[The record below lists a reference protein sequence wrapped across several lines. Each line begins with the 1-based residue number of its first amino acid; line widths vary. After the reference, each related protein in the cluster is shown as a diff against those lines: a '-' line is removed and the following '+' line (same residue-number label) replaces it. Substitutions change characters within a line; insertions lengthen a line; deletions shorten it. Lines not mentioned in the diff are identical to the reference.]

1 MFLCIMLALVLFKDK
16 KAEETKESK
25 VTESVEEQAVLKNHT
40 PIPNS
45 TKIPLAEESEEAAEK
60 EEKTEPLPEITNTP
74 VPIITPS
81 PIPEVVETETPKV
94 VLTQTPTPVP
104 TSVPTSAPTP
114 VPTSVPT
121 SAPTPVPT
129 SVPTSAPT
137 PVPTSVPT
145 SAPTPIPTPAPVV
158 SSTPLPEVP
167 EIKEEHV
174 HEFKMSVWELPTCQK
189 SGYYNNVCESC
200 GVVECITQE
209 PIPHEVEDII
219 IQEGNCMEDTVIRHI
234 CKMCE
239 QQVKSDTR
247 YTVYDKHLWVKEWV
261 DGVEI
266 EYCEWC
272 GVAK

>member
-1 MFLCIMLALVLFKDK
+1 MEIRKRGIGILCGVLLCLMLVVVMFKDK
-16 KAEETKESK
+16 NAEETEEIM
-25 VTESVEEQAVLKNHT
+25 VTESLEEQSVSESHT
-40 PIPNS
+40 PIP
-45 TKIPLAEESEEAAEK
+45 EVV
-60 EEKTEPLPEITNTP
+60 NTP
-74 VPIITPS
+74 APIITSS
-81 PIPEVVETETPKV
+81 PIPEVVETDIPKE
-94 VLTQTPTPVP
+94 VLTPAPTPVPTLNPTSVPTPIPTPVP
-104 TSVPTSAPTP
+104 TSVPTPIPTPNPTSVPTPAPTP

-121 SAPTPVPT
+121 P
-129 SVPTSAPT
+129 
-137 PVPTSVPT
+137 
-145 SAPTPIPTPAPVV
+145 APTPILTPAPLV
-158 SSTPLPEVP
+158 SSTPTPEVP

-174 HEFKMSVWELPTCQK
+174 HEFEMSVWELPTCQK
-189 SGYYNNVCESC
+189 SGYYNNVCKSC

-209 PIPHEVEDII
+209 PIPHEVEDIV

-247 YTVYDKHLWVKEWV
+247 YTVYDKHLWTKEWV

>member
-1 MFLCIMLALVLFKDK
+1 MGIGKRGIGILCGVLLCLMLVVVLLGDK
-16 KAEETKESK
+16 KAEETEESK
-25 VTESVEEQAVLKNHT
+25 VPESFEEQLALENHT
-40 PIPNS
+40 PMPDS
-45 TKIPLAEESEEAAEK
+45 TEVPLTEESEEVSER
-60 EEKTEPLPEITNTP
+60 EEKTEPVPEVTSTP
-74 VPIITPS
+74 APMITPS
-81 PIPEVVETETPKV
+81 PIPKVVETEAPKEG
-94 VLTQTPTPVP
+94 LTQ
-104 TSVPTSAPTP
+104 APTP
-114 VPTSVPT
+114 P
-121 SAPTPVPT
+121 
-129 SVPTSAPT
+129 
-137 PVPTSVPT
+137 
-145 SAPTPIPTPAPVV
+145 
-158 SSTPLPEVP
+158 PEVP

-174 HEFKMSVWELPTCQK
+174 HEFEMSVWELPTCQK
-189 SGYYNNVCESC
+189 GGYYNNLCKTC

-209 PIPHEVEDII
+209 PIPHEVEDVM